1 MIFISEVDSRTLS
14 IDYHQF
20 LICSVNIRKE
30 LLRIHHLSHSINFF
44 VIGEGKLTDK
54 DGSIYEGSFHKHRR
68 HGEGKWILRFDN
80 ANAYILNINPM
91 TP

>member
-1 MIFISEVDSRTLS
+1 MLTERIAQNSPSLPFYQFFIS
-14 IDYHQF
+14 
-20 LICSVNIRKE
+20 
-30 LLRIHHLSHSINFF
+30 
-44 VIGEGKLTDK
+44 GEGKLTNK

-80 ANAYILNINPM
+80 ANANIVKINLG